1 MFTDICFGFWSQV
14 HSFIIWGGQ
23 RPHLLFCLK
32 IQVHRSVSEGL
43 MCSLYS
49 KAVTLW
55 DLGILLFSFPCLCVT
70 QTCVTFYPAIFSPVA
85 HRPAPKGQFG
95 QPWQLVL
102 PSVSG
107 GRRRQESLLQL
118 CSLPTPK
125 SLNVYTEWLSSL
137 DTDLVSWQQ
146 HLLIQIS
153 LLLTCANGMLCDHMQ
168 VLILPRAPRPL

>member
-1 MFTDICFGFWSQV
+1 MFADICFGFWSQV
-14 HSFIIWGGQ
+14 HSVIIWGGQ
-23 RPHLLFCLK
+23 RPHLLK

-43 MCSLYS
+43 LCSLYS

-107 GRRRQESLLQL
+107 ARGDRNLFSSRAP
-118 CSLPTPK
+118 SLPQSHWMFTLSGCPLWTPTWFPGN
-125 SLNVYTEWLSSL
+125 STS
-137 DTDLVSWQQ
+137 
-146 HLLIQIS
+146 
-153 LLLTCANGMLCDHMQ
+153 
-168 VLILPRAPRPL
+168 